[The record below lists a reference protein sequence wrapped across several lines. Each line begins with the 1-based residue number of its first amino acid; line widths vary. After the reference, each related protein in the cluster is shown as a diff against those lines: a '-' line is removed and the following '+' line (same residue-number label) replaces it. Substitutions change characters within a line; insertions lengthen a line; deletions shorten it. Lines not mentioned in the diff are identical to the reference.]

1 MKGELRLDLY
11 LFGKDID
18 LDLRLYDFS
27 RLLQHGPHA
36 ADHQQVPLRQ

>member
-18 LDLRLYDFS
+18 LDLRLYD
-27 RLLQHGPHA
+27 LKAPA
-36 ADHQQVPLRQ
+36 ARAACR